1 MAETRL
7 GAAVKNCFGV
17 GGDSD
22 IMPPMNVK
30 RNVAVNDSLL
40 AEARRLAGARTS
52 SAAVNAALREYVGR
66 RCGNGAGENEKSGK
80 ANGAGEKSGRKR
92 GGVEDLVEL
101 GEYLRKAWRE
111 GGWDDSGYRALRGG
125 KRLRMGEDD
134 SG

>member
-1 MAETRL
+1 MSA
-7 GAAVKNCFGV
+7 
-17 GGDSD
+17 
-22 IMPPMNVK
+22 MNAK
-30 RNVAVNDSLL
+30 RNVSVNDSLL

-52 SAAVNAALREYVGR
+52 SAAVNAALREFVGR
-66 RCGNGAGENEKSGK
+66 RNGNGAAEKT
-80 ANGAGEKSGRKR
+80 ARQR

-125 KRLRMGEDD
+125 KRLRISGDD

>member
-1 MAETRL
+1 MSA
-7 GAAVKNCFGV
+7 
-17 GGDSD
+17 
-22 IMPPMNVK
+22 MNAK

-52 SAAVNAALREYVGR
+52 SAAVNAALREFVGR
-66 RCGNGAGENEKSGK
+66 RNGNGAAEKSARK
-80 ANGAGEKSGRKR
+80 SNGAAKQSARRR

-125 KRLRMGEDD
+125 KCLRISGDD